1 MTDQAN
7 SHGPEVSK
15 GRGFTKYWLS
25 ALLVIVG
32 AAVIVVLTRPHFGS
46 SPSADAR
53 AQHGLLSLTN
63 NVVEAA
69 GGSNTHSFG
78 EVARTQFD
86 VVGASMVVDGNA
98 ASPYTASQPG
108 KFISLQLCSDGDPCR
123 EAIVAS
129 QGAKGTCWF
138 ERAVIGNYSGGQSVS
153 YAVAKMPVAS
163 DGECTASAAPSDGW
177 TAASASAVAHDQ
189 WP

>member
-63 NVVEAA
+63 NVVESA
-69 GGSNTHSFG
+69 GGSNAHSFG
-78 EVARTQFD
+78 EVVRTQFD
-86 VVGASMVVDGNA
+86 VAGAPMVVVGNA

-123 EAIVAS
+123 EVIVAS

-138 ERAVIGNYSGGQSVS
+138 ERAVIGNSSGGQSVS
-153 YAVAKMPVAS
+153 YAVAKMPVTS
-163 DGECTASAAPSDGW
+163 DGECTASAASDEW
-177 TAASASAVAHDQ
+177 TAVSASAAARDQ